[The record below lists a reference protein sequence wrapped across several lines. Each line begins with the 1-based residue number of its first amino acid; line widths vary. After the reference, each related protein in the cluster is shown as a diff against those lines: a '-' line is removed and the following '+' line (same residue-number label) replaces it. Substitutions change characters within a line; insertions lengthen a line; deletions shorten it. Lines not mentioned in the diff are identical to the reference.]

1 MEKEKQIEEL
11 GKIVLSAILLSRR
24 EKRNNCK
31 YGLGGICAEALINAG
46 YGNVKEAVKETAREC
61 LKILHS
67 IGGCDAT
74 EDYYKG
80 WDKAIDGAYKEISD
94 KYGVTAFDEEDEE

>member
-1 MEKEKQIEEL
+1 MSKK
-11 GKIVLSAILLSRR
+11 
-24 EKRNNCK
+24 KRLK
-31 YGLGGICAEALINAG
+31 
-46 YGNVKEAVKETAREC
+46 KAVKDTAREC
-61 LKILHS
+61 LKILHG

-80 WDKAIDGAYKEISD
+80 WDKAIDGAYKDISD